1 MFVDVQKSQ
10 MDFSLQVSPERLSRD
25 PYLVFEN
32 SPWGNIR
39 MFSEILRDDRASY
52 DFVQQFRSKSVMGFI
67 GMHIRKKYTTLLDQ
81 GAACQARRSAA
92 EETAPE
98 LLVNEARQKHRTD
111 PL

>member
-1 MFVDVQKSQ
+1 MFVDLQKSQ
-10 MDFSLQVSPERLSRD
+10 MDFSLQVLPERLSRD

-39 MFSEILRDDRASY
+39 MFSEILRDNRASY

-81 GAACQARRSAA
+81 GACLPGKTFCGRGDSARAFSKRSSP
-92 EETAPE
+92 ETS
-98 LLVNEARQKHRTD
+98 N
-111 PL
+111 